1 MPTLDEQI
9 AAIRQ
14 RLEASSEPLQT
25 DEDDSETP
33 LRPTR
38 RIEKSETWK
47 LRKPHPYWRP
57 ELSSDEQRQAAWL
70 ELSQDDRIY
79 LSDNL
84 GRRN

>member
-1 MPTLDEQI
+1 MPTLDEQL

-14 RLEASSEPLQT
+14 RLEEFAEPLET
-25 DEDDSETP
+25 DEDDSEAP
-33 LRPTR
+33 SRPTR
-38 RIEKSETWK
+38 RIENSETWK
-47 LRKPHPYWRP
+47 LRKPHPSWRP
-57 ELSSDEQRQAAWL
+57 ELSSNEQRRAAWL